1 MKILVINCGSSSIK
15 YKHYEMDDQSVLAAG
30 GIEKIGLEGSF
41 LKTKINGETKIIES
55 ACPTHTEGIK
65 LMFDTL
71 LHPEYGAIHS
81 LDEISAAG
89 HRIVAGGRFTESQVV
104 TDAMLEEWKQYMD
117 LAPLHSPA
125 HLKGYNAVK
134 QMLPE
139 LPQVF
144 VFDTAFH
151 QTMPEKCYMY
161 AVPYKYYENNNIRR
175 WGAHGTSHRF
185 VAARVCEFLG
195 LPSAEGTRIITCHI
209 GNGASISAVK
219 DGKCFE
225 TSMGLTPLEGMMM
238 GTRSG
243 DIDASAVL
251 AIMKAEGLNP
261 DEMSDLLNKQS
272 GVLGISGVSSDMRE
286 VTQAAEEGNK
296 RAALALE
303 MYSHRIKKYIG
314 SYAAI
319 MGGVDII
326 VFTAGVGEHQW
337 DIRYNSTTG
346 LEFLGVKLDETKN
359 RKNFGEEEVI
369 SAEDSRVKV
378 VVVPTDEELMIAS
391 DTLALV
397 QK

>member
-15 YKHYEMDDQSVLAAG
+15 YKLYEMDDKSVLAAG

-251 AIMKAEGLNP
+251 AIMKAEGLTP
-261 DEMSDLLNKQS
+261 DEMSDLLNKES

-346 LEFLGVKLDETKN
+346 LEFLGVKLDEAKN

-369 SAEDSRVKV
+369 STEDSPVKV

-391 DTLALV
+391 DTLALIS
-397 QK
+397 

>member
-15 YKHYEMDDQSVLAAG
+15 YKLYEMDDQSVLAAG

-261 DEMSDLLNKQS
+261 DEMSDLLNKES

-346 LEFLGVKLDETKN
+346 LEFLGVKLDEAKN

>member
-15 YKHYEMDDQSVLAAG
+15 YKLYEMDDKSVLAAG

-55 ACPTHTEGIK
+55 PCPTHTEGIR

-71 LHPEYGAIHS
+71 LNPSYGAIKS

-125 HLKGYNAVK
+125 HLKGYQAVK
-134 QMLPE
+134 NMLPD

-151 QTMPEKCYMY
+151 QTMPQKCYMY

-185 VAARVCEFLG
+185 VTARVAEFLG
-195 LPSAEGTRIITCHI
+195 RKAEDLNIITCHI

-219 DGKCFE
+219 GGKCFE

-251 AIMKAEGLNP
+251 AIMKAEGFTP
-261 DEMSDLLNKQS
+261 DEMSDLLNKKS
-272 GVLGISGVSSDMRE
+272 GLLGISGVSSDMRE
-286 VTQAAEEGNK
+286 VEEASRGGNK
-296 RAALALE
+296 QAALALE

-314 SYAAI
+314 AYAAI
-319 MGGVDII
+319 MGGVDVI

-337 DIRYNSTTG
+337 DVRYNSTSG
-346 LEFLGVKLDETKN
+346 LEFLGVKLDEEKN
-359 RKNFGEEEVI
+359 RKNFGEEEII
-369 SAEDSRVKV
+369 STPDSRVKV
-378 VVVPTDEELMIAS
+378 VVVPTDEELLIAS
-391 DTLALV
+391 DTLALIS
-397 QK
+397 

>member
-15 YKHYEMDDQSVLAAG
+15 YKLYDMDDKSVLAAG

-104 TDAMLEEWKQYMD
+104 TDSMLEEWKQYMD

-185 VAARVCEFLG
+185 VTARVCEFLG

-243 DIDASAVL
+243 DVDPSAVL
-251 AIMKAEGLNP
+251 AIMKEEGLTP

-286 VTQAAEEGNK
+286 VTSAAEEGNK

-346 LEFLGVKLDETKN
+346 LEFLGVKLDEAKN
-359 RKNFGEEEVI
+359 RKNFGEEEII
-369 SAEDSRVKV
+369 SADDSRVKV

-391 DTLALV
+391 DTLALI

>member
-15 YKHYEMDDQSVLAAG
+15 YKLYEMDDKSVLAAG
-30 GIEKIGLEGSF
+30 GIEKIGLDGSF

-55 ACPTHTEGIK
+55 PCPTHTEGIK

-71 LHPEYGAIHS
+71 LNAEYGAIKS

-89 HRIVAGGRFTESQVV
+89 HRIVAGGRFTQSQVV

-125 HLKGYNAVK
+125 HLKGYQAVK
-134 QMLPE
+134 NMLPS

-144 VFDTAFH
+144 VFDTSFH

-161 AVPYKYYENNNIRR
+161 AVPYKYYENSNIRR

-185 VAARVCEFLG
+185 VTARVAEFLG
-195 LPSAEGTRIITCHI
+195 EKAEDLKIITCHI

-251 AIMKAEGLNP
+251 AIMKEEGFTP
-261 DEMSDLLNKQS
+261 DQMSDLLNKKS

-286 VTQAAEEGNK
+286 VREAADNGNE
-296 RAALALE
+296 RAQLALE

-319 MGGVDII
+319 MGGVDVI

-337 DIRYNSTTG
+337 DIRYNSVNN
-346 LEFLGVKLDETKN
+346 LEFLGVKLDEEKN
-359 RKNFGEEEVI
+359 RKNFGEEEII
-369 SAEDSRVKV
+369 STPDSRVKV
-378 VVVPTDEELMIAS
+378 VVVPTDEELLIAS

-397 QK
+397 SK

>member
-15 YKHYEMDDQSVLAAG
+15 YKLYEMDDQSVLAAG

-251 AIMKAEGLNP
+251 AIMKSEGLNP

-346 LEFLGVKLDETKN
+346 LEFLGVKLDEAKN

-391 DTLALV
+391 DTLALIS
-397 QK
+397 